1 MKADILTVAGDSQA
15 IERLAG
21 RFGSIE
27 KDIKETDLVTFSFGI
42 VIGLLIGLISL
53 KIGSINIGIGSAGG
67 LLLSGIIFGY
77 LRASYPT
84 FGRVPPA
91 ARYIIMELGLMFFM
105 VNVGINAGG
114 GVVEALISVGP
125 VLIICGIVVLIMP
138 VVVGYL
144 FGTFILKLNPALL
157 LGSLTGAM
165 TSTPALSALQD
176 AAKSSMP
183 ALGYAGTYAFANV
196 LLTLAGTL
204 IMLL

>member
-1 MKADILTVAGDSQA
+1 MLILC
-15 IERLAG
+15 
-21 RFGSIE
+21 
-27 KDIKETDLVTFSFGI
+27 GI
-42 VIGLLIGLISL
+42 L
-53 KIGSINIGIGSAGG
+53 
-67 LLLSGIIFGY
+67 
-77 LRASYPT
+77 
-84 FGRVPPA
+84 
-91 ARYIIMELGLMFFM
+91 
-105 VNVGINAGG
+105 
-114 GVVEALISVGP
+114 
-125 VLIICGIVVLIMP
+125 VLILP

-144 FGTFILKLNPALL
+144 FGTFFLKLNPALL